1 MIKIIDTLNED
12 EVYFE
17 GELDELQDIYFE
29 NIEVTEEENDPFD
42 LIVSDVLREEMNFYK
57 KAVGYIENEEL
68 EELCKSIDEFYENI
82 RFFPK
87 LIERGYLP
95 LSAQSIF
102 LLNP

>member
-1 MIKIIDTLNED
+1 MIKIIDILNED

-29 NIEVTEEENDPFD
+29 NIEVMEEENDPFD

-82 RFFPK
+82 K
-87 LIERGYLP
+87 GKKTCMKI
-95 LSAQSIF
+95 I
-102 LLNP
+102 

>member
-17 GELDELQDIYFE
+17 GKLDELQDIYFE
-29 NIEVTEEENDPFD
+29 NIEVMEEENDPFD
-42 LIVSDVLREEMNFYK
+42 LIVSDILREEMNFYK

-82 RFFPK
+82 K
-87 LIERGYLP
+87 GKKTCMEI
-95 LSAQSIF
+95 I
-102 LLNP
+102 

>member
-17 GELDELQDIYFE
+17 GKLDELQDIYFE
-29 NIEVTEEENDPFD
+29 NIEVMEEENDPFD
-42 LIVSDVLREEMNFYK
+42 LIVSDTLREEMNFYK

-82 RFFPK
+82 K
-87 LIERGYLP
+87 GKKTCMKI
-95 LSAQSIF
+95 I
-102 LLNP
+102 

>member
-68 EELCKSIDEFYENI
+68 EELCKSINEFYENI
-82 RFFPK
+82 K
-87 LIERGYLP
+87 GKKTCMKI
-95 LSAQSIF
+95 I
-102 LLNP
+102 

>member
-82 RFFPK
+82 K
-87 LIERGYLP
+87 GKKTCMEI
-95 LSAQSIF
+95 I
-102 LLNP
+102 

>member
-29 NIEVTEEENDPFD
+29 NIEVMEEENDPFD

-68 EELCKSIDEFYENI
+68 EELCKFIDEFYENI
-82 RFFPK
+82 K
-87 LIERGYLP
+87 GKKTCMKI
-95 LSAQSIF
+95 I
-102 LLNP
+102 

>member
-17 GELDELQDIYFE
+17 GKLDELQDIYFE
-29 NIEVTEEENDPFD
+29 NIEVMEEENDPFD

-82 RFFPK
+82 K
-87 LIERGYLP
+87 GKKTCMKI
-95 LSAQSIF
+95 I
-102 LLNP
+102 

>member
-1 MIKIIDTLNED
+1 MIKIINILNED

-82 RFFPK
+82 K
-87 LIERGYLP
+87 GKKTCMKI
-95 LSAQSIF
+95 I
-102 LLNP
+102 

>member
-17 GELDELQDIYFE
+17 GKLDELQDIYFE
-29 NIEVTEEENDPFD
+29 NIEVMEEENDPFD

-68 EELCKSIDEFYENI
+68 EELCKTIDEFYENI
-82 RFFPK
+82 K
-87 LIERGYLP
+87 GKKTCMKI
-95 LSAQSIF
+95 I
-102 LLNP
+102 

>member
-1 MIKIIDTLNED
+1 MIKIIDILNED

-17 GELDELQDIYFE
+17 GKLDELQDIYFE
-29 NIEVTEEENDPFD
+29 NIEVMEEENDPFD

-82 RFFPK
+82 K
-87 LIERGYLP
+87 GKKTCMKI
-95 LSAQSIF
+95 I
-102 LLNP
+102 

>member
-1 MIKIIDTLNED
+1 MIKIIDILNED

-82 RFFPK
+82 K
-87 LIERGYLP
+87 GKKTCMEI
-95 LSAQSIF
+95 I
-102 LLNP
+102 

>member
-17 GELDELQDIYFE
+17 GKLDELQDIYFE
-29 NIEVTEEENDPFD
+29 NIEVMEEENDPFD
-42 LIVSDVLREEMNFYK
+42 LIVSDILREEMNFYK

-82 RFFPK
+82 K
-87 LIERGYLP
+87 GKKTCMKI
-95 LSAQSIF
+95 I
-102 LLNP
+102 

>member
-17 GELDELQDIYFE
+17 GKLDELQDIYFE
-29 NIEVTEEENDPFD
+29 NIEVMEEENDPFD

-82 RFFPK
+82 K
-87 LIERGYLP
+87 GKKTCMEI
-95 LSAQSIF
+95 I
-102 LLNP
+102 

>member
-42 LIVSDVLREEMNFYK
+42 LIVSDTLREEMNFYK

-82 RFFPK
+82 K
-87 LIERGYLP
+87 GKKTCMEI
-95 LSAQSIF
+95 I
-102 LLNP
+102 

>member
-17 GELDELQDIYFE
+17 GKLDELQDIYFE
-29 NIEVTEEENDPFD
+29 NIEVMEEENDPFD
-42 LIVSDVLREEMNFYK
+42 LIVSDTLREEMNFYK

-82 RFFPK
+82 KGKK
-87 LIERGYLP
+87 L
-95 LSAQSIF
+95 A
-102 LLNP
+102 

>member
-17 GELDELQDIYFE
+17 GKLDELQDIYFE
-29 NIEVTEEENDPFD
+29 NIEVMEEENDPFD

-68 EELCKSIDEFYENI
+68 EELCKSIDEFYKNI
-82 RFFPK
+82 K
-87 LIERGYLP
+87 GKKTCMKI
-95 LSAQSIF
+95 I
-102 LLNP
+102 

>member
-1 MIKIIDTLNED
+1 MIKIIDILNED

-29 NIEVTEEENDPFD
+29 NIEVMEEENDPFD

-82 RFFPK
+82 K
-87 LIERGYLP
+87 GKKTCMEI
-95 LSAQSIF
+95 I
-102 LLNP
+102 

>member
-1 MIKIIDTLNED
+1 MIKIIDILNED

-82 RFFPK
+82 K
-87 LIERGYLP
+87 GKKTCMKI
-95 LSAQSIF
+95 I
-102 LLNP
+102 

>member
-82 RFFPK
+82 K
-87 LIERGYLP
+87 GKKTCMKI
-95 LSAQSIF
+95 I
-102 LLNP
+102 

>member
-17 GELDELQDIYFE
+17 GKLDELQDIYFE
-29 NIEVTEEENDPFD
+29 NIEVMEEENDPFD

-68 EELCKSIDEFYENI
+68 EELCKSINEFYENVKGKKTCMKI
-82 RFFPK
+82 
-87 LIERGYLP
+87 I
-95 LSAQSIF
+95 
-102 LLNP
+102 

>member
-29 NIEVTEEENDPFD
+29 NIEVMEEENDPFD

-82 RFFPK
+82 K
-87 LIERGYLP
+87 GKKTCMKI
-95 LSAQSIF
+95 I
-102 LLNP
+102 

>member
-1 MIKIIDTLNED
+1 MNRRNVLIKIIDILNED

-29 NIEVTEEENDPFD
+29 NIEVMEEENDPFD

-82 RFFPK
+82 K
-87 LIERGYLP
+87 GKKTCMKI
-95 LSAQSIF
+95 I
-102 LLNP
+102 

>member
-17 GELDELQDIYFE
+17 GKLDELQDIYFE
-29 NIEVTEEENDPFD
+29 NIEVMEEENDPFD

-68 EELCKSIDEFYENI
+68 EELCKSINEFYENI
-82 RFFPK
+82 K
-87 LIERGYLP
+87 GKKTCMKI
-95 LSAQSIF
+95 I
-102 LLNP
+102 

>member
-29 NIEVTEEENDPFD
+29 NIEVMEEENDPFD
-42 LIVSDVLREEMNFYK
+42 LIVSDTLREEMNFYK

-82 RFFPK
+82 K
-87 LIERGYLP
+87 GKKTCMKI
-95 LSAQSIF
+95 I
-102 LLNP
+102 

>member
-1 MIKIIDTLNED
+1 MIKIIDILNED

-29 NIEVTEEENDPFD
+29 NIEVMEEENDPFD
-42 LIVSDVLREEMNFYK
+42 LIVSDTLREEMNFYK

-82 RFFPK
+82 K
-87 LIERGYLP
+87 GKKTCMKI
-95 LSAQSIF
+95 I
-102 LLNP
+102 